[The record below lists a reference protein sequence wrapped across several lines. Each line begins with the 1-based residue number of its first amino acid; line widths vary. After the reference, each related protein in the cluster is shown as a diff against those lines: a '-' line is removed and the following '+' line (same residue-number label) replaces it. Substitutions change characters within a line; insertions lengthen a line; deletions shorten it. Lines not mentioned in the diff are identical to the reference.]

1 MAFIRPYGATSIAYS
16 EVERIFMQWRM
27 AKRLYCQDV
36 HCHHFHPSLLNTFE
50 YHGFTLHLHGLRASK
65 RYEVLKD
72 KTTKRNE
79 NILTGIHRWQIG
91 EKLHS
96 CKSIRDILVFAICML
111 PTHVT
116 WLWHDFGNGSENPY
130 GLFNKVATF
139 SNILTYTNSLVNPFI
154 FGSIMINFERFVN
167 IFKNFICCRCLR
179 RANDFY
185 EIRSPSMSSQLA
197 NRSFFLSLSK
207 PSDISS
213 FEINEVVKAT
223 KITTKDHN
231 SFATIFPWS
240 NFPPCYWTD
249 KEMKNL
255 RDHTVI
261 PHTKQETTI
270 DYCNCQQL

>member
-1 MAFIRPYGATSIAYS
+1 MERNYTVVKAFVIS
-16 EVERIFMQWRM
+16 V
-27 AKRLYCQDV
+27 
-36 HCHHFHPSLLNTFE
+36 
-50 YHGFTLHLHGLRASK
+50 
-65 RYEVLKD
+65 
-72 KTTKRNE
+72 
-79 NILTGIHRWQIG
+79 
-91 EKLHS
+91 
-96 CKSIRDILVFAICML
+96 LVFAICML

-116 WLWHDFGNGSENPY
+116 WLWHDFGNGSENRY

-185 EIRSPSMSSQLA
+185 EIQVLQLRSPSMSSQLA

-231 SFATIFPWS
+231 SFATIFP
-240 NFPPCYWTD
+240 
-249 KEMKNL
+249 
-255 RDHTVI
+255 
-261 PHTKQETTI
+261 
-270 DYCNCQQL
+270 